1 MSWLTIRVK
10 YIEKNKEK
18 HEKLVLLPNSILT
31 NMLYNEVI
39 DLIKLKIE
47 EEATNPVNVY
57 SIKVV

>member
-47 EEATNPVNVY
+47 EEATKPVNVY